1 MIKSLSPYYLTIP
14 FASPLTSAIS
24 TAYTLQIFVWEG
36 LKSDVPVS
44 PIYQI
49 TKKNPTG
56 TSGNDLVNIARL
68 VNDYIDF
75 ETVPF
80 SISTIYNGNNQ
91 QWVKTQVI
99 YTTSN
104 PSDLNIAQLETTTL
118 LVKGWGDGLG
128 GVNQQAPSNRILIQG
143 DEFKVSRNSGFTL
156 PVLADESLIF
166 PFSVESIPT
175 GSISFSGTIPAS
187 LLSQNL
193 IKYIFI
199 NLQEASTSDEYVEI
213 NFNDIITT
221 LLITDECRYTPIDI
235 VFQNKEGALQ
245 FLTFFKAKTESIQ
258 GDSEEFEFDRGQPE
272 DGFHQFV
279 TYNVQGRSRFK
290 INSGFV
296 DESMNE
302 SYKQLILSERI
313 WQFTKEQTYI
323 PLTLSSKNFEYKT
336 RAKDRLINYELEFT
350 YAFNDVNNI

>member
-1 MIKSLSPYYLTIP
+1 MIKSLSPYYLYIP

-36 LKSDVPVS
+36 LKVDVPVS
-44 PIYQI
+44 PIYQV

-56 TSGNDLVNIARL
+56 TAGNDKINISRL

-80 SISTIYNGNNQ
+80 TISSFYNGNNQ

-99 YTTSN
+99 YTT
-104 PSDLNIAQLETTTL
+104 DDEDDFEIAQLQTTTL
-118 LVKGWGDGLG
+118 LTKGWGDGLSG
-128 GVNQQAPSNRILIQG
+128 ENQQAPDNRVLISD
-143 DEFKVSRNSGFTL
+143 DEFKVSRTSGFTL
-156 PVLADESLIF
+156 PVLADEALIF
-166 PFSVESIPT
+166 PFSVESFPL
-175 GSISFSGTIPAS
+175 GSISFSGTISAS
-187 LLSQNL
+187 LFSQSL
-193 IKYIFI
+193 IRYIFV

-245 FLTFFKAKTESIQ
+245 FLTFFKARTDSLQ
-258 GDSEEFEFDRGQPE
+258 GDSEEFEFDRGQPK

-313 WQFTKEQTYI
+313 WQFTPEQTYI
-323 PLTLSSKNFEYKT
+323 PLTLASKNFEYKT
-336 RAKDRLINYELEFT
+336 RAKDRLINYELDFT
-350 YAFNDVNNI
+350 YAFNDINNI

>member
-1 MIKSLSPYYLTIP
+1 MIKSISPYYLSIP
-14 FASPLTSAIS
+14 FVSPLTSAICTS
-24 TAYTLQIFVWEG
+24 YTLQIFVWEG
-36 LKSDVPVS
+36 SKFDVPTT
-44 PIYQI
+44 PIYQS

-56 TSGNDLVNIARL
+56 SSGNDKVNIARL
-68 VNDYIDF
+68 VNDYIEF

-80 SISTIYNGNNQ
+80 TVSVFYNGNNQ

-99 YTTSN
+99 YTTDN
-104 PSDLNIAQLETTTL
+104 PGDLNVAQLEATTL
-118 LVKGWGDGLG
+118 MIKGYGGGLDGE
-128 GVNQQAPSNRILIQG
+128 NPQPPDNRILIVG
-143 DEFKVSRNSGFTL
+143 DEFKVSRTSGFNL
-156 PVLADESLIF
+156 PVLADESVNI
-166 PFSVESIPT
+166 PFTIQSFPT
-175 GSISFSGTIPAS
+175 GSISFSGNIFATTF
-187 LLSQNL
+187 SQGL
-193 IKYIFI
+193 IKNIFVNI
-199 NLQEASTSDEYVEI
+199 QEASTSDEYVEI

-245 FLTFFKAKTESIQ
+245 FLTFFKARTDSIK
-258 GDSEEFEFDRGQPE
+258 GTSEEFEFDRGQPK

-279 TYNVQGRSRFK
+279 SYNVQGRSEFK

-313 WQFTKEQTYI
+313 WQFTTDQKYI
-323 PLTLSSKNFEYKT
+323 PLTLSSQSFEYKT
-336 RAKDRLINYELEFT
+336 RAKDRLINYEFGFK

>member
-14 FASPLTSAIS
+14 FVSPLTSAIS

-36 LKSDVPVS
+36 LKASVPVS

-56 TSGNDLVNIARL
+56 TAGNDKINISRL

-75 ETVPF
+75 ETLAFTASGV
-80 SISTIYNGNNQ
+80 YNGNNQ

-99 YTTSN
+99 YTTSD
-104 PSDLNIAQLETTTL
+104 PDDLNIAQLQTTTL
-118 LVKGWGDGLG
+118 LLKGWGGGLEG
-128 GVNQQAPSNRILIQG
+128 ENQQPPTNRVLISG
-143 DEFKVSRNSGFTL
+143 DEFKVSRNGSFNL
-156 PVLADESLIF
+156 PVLADESLSF
-166 PFSVESIPT
+166 PYSVESFPLGAIN
-175 GSISFSGTIPAS
+175 FSGTIPAS
-187 LLSQNL
+187 TLSQNL
-193 IKYIFI
+193 IKNIFI
-199 NLQEASTSDEYVEI
+199 NVQEASTTDEYIEI

-235 VFQNKEGALQ
+235 IFQNKEGALQ
-245 FLTFFKAKTESIQ
+245 IITFFKAISESIK
-258 GDSEEFEFDRGQPE
+258 GTSEEFEFDRGQPK

-279 TYNVQGRSRFK
+279 TYNVQGRSEFK

-313 WQFTKEQTYI
+313 WQLTDDKQYV
-323 PLTLSSKNFEYKT
+323 PLTLSSQSFEYKT
-336 RAKDRLINYELEFT
+336 RAKDRLINYEFGFK

>member
-24 TAYTLQIFVWEG
+24 SAYTLQIFVWEG
-36 LKSDVPVS
+36 FKSAVPAT

-56 TSGNDLVNIARL
+56 TSGNDEINIARL
-68 VNDYIDF
+68 VNDYIEF

-80 SISTIYNGNNQ
+80 TTSLFYNGNNQ

-99 YTTSN
+99 YTTEDEA
-104 PSDLNIAQLETTTL
+104 DLNIAQLQTTTL
-118 LVKGWGDGLG
+118 MTKGWGGGLG
-128 GVNQQAPSNRILIQG
+128 GRNQQSPSDRVLIVG
-143 DEFKVSRNSGFTL
+143 DEFKVSRNGGFVL
-156 PVLADESLIF
+156 PVLGDESLSF

-175 GSISFSGTIPAS
+175 GAISFSGNISAS
-187 LLSQNL
+187 LFSQNL
-193 IKYIFI
+193 IKYIFV

-245 FLTFFKAKTESIQ
+245 FLTFFKARTESIK
-258 GDSEEFEFDRGQPE
+258 GDSEEFEFDRGQPK

-279 TYNVQGRSRFK
+279 SYNVQGRSEFK
-290 INSGFV
+290 INSGFL

-313 WQFTKEQTYI
+313 WQFTPEQTYI
-323 PLTLSSKNFEYKT
+323 PLTLSSQSLEYKT
-336 RAKDRLINYELEFT
+336 RAKDRLINYELGFK
-350 YAFNDVNNI
+350 YAFNDINNI

>member
-24 TAYTLQIFVWEG
+24 SAYTLQIFVWEG
-36 LKSDVPVS
+36 LKASVPAT

-56 TSGNDLVNIARL
+56 TSGNDKINISRL
-68 VNDYIDF
+68 VNDYIEF

-80 SISTIYNGNNQ
+80 TVSALYNGNNQ

-99 YTTSN
+99 YTTEDED
-104 PSDLNIAQLETTTL
+104 DLNNAQLQTTTL
-118 LVKGWGDGLG
+118 MLKGYGYGLDGE
-128 GVNQQAPSNRILIQG
+128 NSQPPTNRVLIVG
-143 DEFKVSRNSGFTL
+143 DEFKVSRNGAFNL
-156 PVLADESLIF
+156 PILADESLTF
-166 PFSVESIPT
+166 PYSVESFPL
-175 GSISFSGTIPAS
+175 GSLSFSGTIPAS
-187 LLSQNL
+187 TLSQNL
-193 IKYIFI
+193 IKSIFI
-199 NLQEASTSDEYVEI
+199 NMQTVSTTDEYIEI

-221 LLITDECRYTPIDI
+221 ILITDECRYSPIDI

-245 FLTFFKAKTESIQ
+245 FLTFFKAKTESIK
-258 GDSEEFEFDRGQPE
+258 GTSEEFEFDRGQPK

-279 TYNVQGRSRFK
+279 TYNVQGRSEFK

-313 WQFTKEQTYI
+313 WQFTTDHKYI
-323 PLTLSSKNFEYKT
+323 PLSLTSQSLEYKT
-336 RAKDRLINYELEFT
+336 RAKDRLINYEFGFK

>member
-14 FASPLTSAIS
+14 FASPLTTAIS

-36 LKSDVPVS
+36 AKSAVPVS

-49 TKKNPTG
+49 TKKNPTA
-56 TSGNDLVNIARL
+56 TTGNDEINIARL

-80 SISTIYNGNNQ
+80 TNSVFYNGNNQ

-104 PSDLNIAQLETTTL
+104 PSDLNIAQLQTTTL
-118 LVKGWGDGLG
+118 LIKGWGDGLG
-128 GVNQQAPSNRILIQG
+128 GRNQQLPTNRILISG
-143 DEFKVSRNSGFTL
+143 DEFKVSRSSGFAL
-156 PVLADESLIF
+156 PVLADESLSF

-175 GSISFSGTIPAS
+175 GSISFSGTIAAS
-187 LLSQNL
+187 LFSQSL
-193 IKYIFI
+193 IRYIFV

-245 FLTFFKAKTESIQ
+245 FLTFFKAKSESIQ
-258 GDSEEFEFDRGQPE
+258 ATSEEFEFDRGQPK
-272 DGFHQFV
+272 DGFHQYV
-279 TYNVQGRSRFK
+279 TYNVQGRSKFK
-290 INSGFV
+290 INSGFL

-302 SYKQLILSERI
+302 SYKQLLLSERV
-313 WQFTKEQTYI
+313 WQFTEEQTYI
-323 PLTLSSKNFEYKT
+323 PLTLASKNFEYKT
-336 RAKDRLINYELEFT
+336 RAKDRLINYELEFN
-350 YAFNDVNNI
+350 YAFNDVNSI